1 MVRKRDESFSGLQ
14 NKNKSTQIQLNEYA
28 KRENAT
34 FFWHIFLY
42 MGRLWQVFTIFAD
55 IYHSRI
61 IPMYTIL
68 IIEDEPR
75 VANLL
80 MNGLE
85 ENGYQVMVAYD
96 GLMGLRLF
104 QAHSFDLVI
113 SDIVLPKM
121 NGFELC
127 KEIRKV
133 NSCIPILMLTALG
146 ATDDKL
152 DGFDAGA
159 DDYIVKPFD
168 FRELNARIKVLLKRG
183 NSDKKDLPH
192 ELSYADLRIDLQG
205 KNVERNGISIK
216 LSPKEYNLLLY
227 MVENAERV
235 LSRIEIAEKVWNTH
249 FDTGTNF
256 IDVYINYLRKK
267 IDRNFE
273 PKLIHTKAGMGFI
286 LTDKL

>member
-28 KRENAT
+28 RRENAT

-85 ENGYQVMVAYD
+85 ENGYQLIVEYD
-96 GLMGLRLF
+96 CLMGLRLF

-159 DDYIVKPFD
+159 DDYMVKPFD

-235 LSRIEIAEKVWNTH
+235 LSRIEIAGKVWNTH

>member
-28 KRENAT
+28 RRENAT

-159 DDYIVKPFD
+159 DDYMVKPFD

-183 NSDKKDLPH
+183 NSDKQDLPH

>member
-1 MVRKRDESFSGLQ
+1 
-14 NKNKSTQIQLNEYA
+14 
-28 KRENAT
+28 
-34 FFWHIFLY
+34 
-42 MGRLWQVFTIFAD
+42 
-55 IYHSRI
+55 
-61 IPMYTIL
+61 MYTIL

-75 VANLL
+75 VASLL

-85 ENGYQVMVAYD
+85 ENGYQTMVAYD

-104 QAHSFDLVI
+104 QAHTFDLVI

-121 NGFELC
+121 DGFELT
-127 KEIRKV
+127 KEIRKS
-133 NSCIPILMLTALG
+133 NPRIPILMLTALG
-146 ATDDKL
+146 STNDKL

-159 DDYIVKPFD
+159 DDYMVKPFD
-168 FRELNARIKVLLKRG
+168 FRELNARIKVLLKRVSG
-183 NSDKKDLPH
+183 NVPELPQ
-192 ELSYADLRIDLQG
+192 ELVYADLRIDLQR
-205 KNVERNGISIK
+205 KDVERNNVPIK
-216 LSPKEYNLLLY
+216 LLLY

-235 LSRIEIAEKVWNTH
+235 LSRVEIAEKVWNTH